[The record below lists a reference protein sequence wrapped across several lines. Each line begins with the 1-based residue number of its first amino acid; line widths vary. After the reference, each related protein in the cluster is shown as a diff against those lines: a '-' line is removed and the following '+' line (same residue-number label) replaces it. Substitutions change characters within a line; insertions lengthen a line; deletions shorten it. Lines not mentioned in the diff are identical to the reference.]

1 LILSFKSLATAFKLS
16 NYPTFTK
23 IGENFLVK
31 LNNNCIKLEK
41 LIYSC
46 YLSPLN
52 VYQVEEPILET
63 LSLMTNIREADISLT
78 AAG

>member
-1 LILSFKSLATAFKLS
+1 M
-16 NYPTFTK
+16 
-23 IGENFLVK
+23 
-31 LNNNCIKLEK
+31 KLEK

>member
-1 LILSFKSLATAFKLS
+1 
-16 NYPTFTK
+16 
-23 IGENFLVK
+23 VK

-46 YLSPLN
+46 YLSPGN